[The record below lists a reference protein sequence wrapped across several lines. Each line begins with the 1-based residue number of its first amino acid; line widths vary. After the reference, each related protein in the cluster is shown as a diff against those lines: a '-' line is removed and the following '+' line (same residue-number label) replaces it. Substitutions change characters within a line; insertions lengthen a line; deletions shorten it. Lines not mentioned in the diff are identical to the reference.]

1 MDKTSA
7 PIKLGAAG
15 TGELVVDFRRHK
27 QTSLPPVNIQGK
39 DIVRVDSYK
48 YLGAHLNNK
57 LDWTDNTE
65 AIYKKGQSRLFLLRR
80 LRSFGVQGELL
91 KTFSDSVVASAIF
104 YGVVCWGSSISTADR
119 KRLDK
124 LIRKASSVL
133 GIPLDT
139 VQEILN
145 LKVSVRYCPLL
156 SVLQAK
162 SLSEKSPGGGGT
174 RVFCVRSIDGESMK
188 GCSGSADTVHLV
200 VTDQGPQTSS
210 PTHVKEGADY
220 EMVQLA
226 ETAPLFVF
234 SLWVADAGMRDR

>member
-1 MDKTSA
+1 
-7 PIKLGAAG
+7 
-15 TGELVVDFRRHK
+15 
-27 QTSLPPVNIQGK
+27 

-48 YLGAHLNNK
+48 YLGVHLNNK

-91 KTFSDSVVASAIF
+91 KTFFDSVVASAIF

-139 VQEILN
+139 VQE
-145 LKVSVRYCPLL
+145 V
-156 SVLQAK
+156 
-162 SLSEKSPGGGGT
+162 
-174 RVFCVRSIDGESMK
+174 GE
-188 GCSGSADTVHLV
+188 
-200 VTDQGPQTSS
+200 
-210 PTHVKEGADY
+210 
-220 EMVQLA
+220 
-226 ETAPLFVF
+226 
-234 SLWVADAGMRDR
+234 